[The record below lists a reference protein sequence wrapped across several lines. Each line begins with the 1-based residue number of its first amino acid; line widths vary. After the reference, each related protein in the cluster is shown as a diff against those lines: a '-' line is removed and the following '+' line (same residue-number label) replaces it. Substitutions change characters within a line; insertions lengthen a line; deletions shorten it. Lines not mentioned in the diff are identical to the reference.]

1 MPAIVRIV
9 LVVLLLA
16 GAAAPAA
23 AERRVALLIAAE
35 RHDPLRP
42 LANPRRDVVA
52 LRGVLERLDFEV
64 WVETDRTLVRLRRAL
79 EDFRSD
85 AAGADVALVR
95 FAGHGTEVGGGN
107 LLLPVDASAESHEA
121 LRAGALPLEELAAVA
136 REVAGS
142 VLILVDACRDA
153 PFGEG
158 AEGTRA
164 AERPDPG
171 GAAVRPGLGRM
182 GRADGVLYAFAA
194 APGEVA
200 ADGPAGG
207 NAPFAAALQ
216 RHLGTDGVE
225 IRSALTLVQQDVC
238 DRTRRAQLP
247 YIESGLPRLFFA
259 TTTGNLSERDRLL
272 QAMADLSGDHRA
284 QIERIVAARAMP
296 LAPLYAAFLS
306 AGLDRLGW
314 EERERRLA
322 EAAAAW
328 AAHHERLRGLES
340 FDARVA
346 GALAA
351 YAEGLGIRLRLA
363 RDFPAVVAFRLDV
376 VVSRFNM
383 AQVTG
388 APVRR
393 LMGAPG
399 NLERL
404 RAEGLLPPDREGWL
418 AIARAELA
426 GHGWQAA
433 AAR

>member
-164 AERPDPG
+164 PSGPTPGRGGPPRARADGAGRRRALCLCRGAGRGGGRRAGGGQRALRG
-171 GAAVRPGLGRM
+171 GAA
-182 GRADGVLYAFAA
+182 
-194 APGEVA
+194 APS
-200 ADGPAGG
+200 
-207 NAPFAAALQ
+207 
-216 RHLGTDGVE
+216 RHRRVE